1 MSALIHSYHVIS
13 RERPK
18 NGKRASLG
26 EKEQI
31 VVNWNALVVQ
41 LDNKFHDPENCD
53 LVKLVKNDRRNQRF
67 SSLLDSSKERASRE
81 KRNAPAVIRT
91 RVITATT

>member
-53 LVKLVKNDRRNQRF
+53 LVKLVKSDRRSQRF
-67 SSLLDSSKERASRE
+67 SSLLDSSKELKHHE
-81 KRNAPAVIRT
+81 KKEMPLP
-91 RVITATT
+91 